1 MTKSAKENRTEAIN
15 TLADLWWKEEVNH
28 LREMYDDSLGFD
40 AFVELFKSHALY
52 AIWILMNDG
61 KIGNKEAMLEVYYEV
76 AGIDPDA
83 SDEEDEEEARFAA
96 ESAARAEQDA
106 ADERTRAIADAAI
119 NRRWEANQ
127 ERFRA
132 EQGAFDWTAMDAAVD
147 AAVEEGVD
155 TTLTVG
161 KMTFTI
167 RVPKVSK

>member
-52 AIWILMNDG
+52 AIWVLMNDG

-83 SDEEDEEEARFAA
+83 SDEEDEE
-96 ESAARAEQDA
+96 
-106 ADERTRAIADAAI
+106 
-119 NRRWEANQ
+119 
-127 ERFRA
+127 
-132 EQGAFDWTAMDAAVD
+132 
-147 AAVEEGVD
+147 AAVEEGV
-155 TTLTVG
+155 G
-161 KMTFTI
+161 KRSPSPV
-167 RVPKVSK
+167 RVK